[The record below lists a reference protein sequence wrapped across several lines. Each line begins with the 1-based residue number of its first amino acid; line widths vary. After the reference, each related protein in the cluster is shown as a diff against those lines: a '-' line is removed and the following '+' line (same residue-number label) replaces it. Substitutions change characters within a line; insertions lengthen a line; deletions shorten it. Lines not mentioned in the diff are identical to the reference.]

1 MKKDRVYIIAEV
13 GVNHNGSFDL
23 AKEMILLAKDAGAD
37 AVKFQTFIGE
47 NLISKYAEKAD
58 YQKKQTGNEENQLEM
73 IKELELT
80 YDEFQKLKRY
90 CEEQDIDF
98 LSTPFDIGSI
108 DFLEELGINLWKIP
122 SGEVTNTPYLIKIA
136 KTGKPIIMSTGMST
150 LEDIEYAMN
159 LLRSNGAGEIALL
172 HCNTA
177 YPTPY
182 KDVNL
187 RVIPELMSRFDC
199 RVGYS
204 DHTQGIEVPIA
215 AVALGASIIEKHITM
230 DKNLPGP
237 DHSASINPKEL
248 VDMVKGIRIVEEA
261 LGSNEKHITKSEID
275 NIVAARKSIVAKI
288 NIKEGEIFTENNITT
303 KRPGSGINP
312 IRWQE
317 ILGLRATRDFEEDE
331 LIEVE

>member
-1 MKKDRVYIIAEV
+1 V
-13 GVNHNGSFDL
+13 
-23 AKEMILLAKDAGAD
+23 D

-58 YQKKQTGNEENQLEM
+58 YQKKQTGNEESQLEM
-73 IKELELT
+73 IKKLELT
-80 YDEFQKLKRY
+80 YDEFRKLKRY

-136 KTGKPIIMSTGMST
+136 KTGKAIIMSTGMST

-187 RVIPELMSRFDC
+187 RVIPELMNRFAC
-199 RVGYS
+199 KVGYS
-204 DHTQGIEVPIA
+204 DHTKGIEVPIA
-215 AVALGASIIEKHITM
+215 AVALGASIIEKHFTI
-230 DKNLPGP
+230 DKKFPGP
-237 DHSASINPKEL
+237 DHNASINPKEL
-248 VDMVKGIRIVEEA
+248 GDMVKGIRIVEEA
-261 LGSNEKHITKSEID
+261 LGSKEKHITKSEID

-312 IRWQE
+312 VRWQE
-317 ILGLRATRDFEEDE
+317 ILGLKATRDYEEDD